1 MLMLMQATPLPP
13 RVILLNK
20 PSLPKF
26 QKRPVLRVPGVFL
39 FHGGKFPYLAPVSLK
54 CIVGLGNPG
63 DKYLKTRHNI
73 GFRVLDTLAER
84 AGRKFQLETKW
95 ESKTCQVDGVLLVQP
110 MTYMN
115 ESGRAIGSLA
125 RFFRWEPEQIL
136 VVFDDISLPLGNLRF
151 RMNGGHGG
159 HNGVRSLLAHLP
171 TDRFA
176 RLKLGIDGA
185 SGEHLVGHVLGS
197 FATAEREL
205 VENTLARAAD
215 AVQRAVSSGL
225 EMAANEFN
233 TKTPKKPKTPPEE
246 DESQIRGHDCP
257 EHPGNGDQH

>member
-1 MLMLMQATPLPP
+1 
-13 RVILLNK
+13 
-20 PSLPKF
+20 
-26 QKRPVLRVPGVFL
+26 
-39 FHGGKFPYLAPVSLK
+39 VSLK

-63 DKYLKTRHNI
+63 DKYLQTRHNI

-84 AGRKFQLETKW
+84 AGQKFQIESKW
-95 ESKTCQVDGVLLVQP
+95 ESRTCKLGDILMVQP
-110 MTYMN
+110 LTYMN

-125 RFFRWEPEQIL
+125 RFFRWDPEEIL
-136 VVFDDISLPLGNLRF
+136 VVFDDISLPLGHLRF

-171 TDRFA
+171 SDRFA

-185 SGEHLVGHVLGS
+185 EGEKLVGHVLGS

-215 AVQRAVSSGL
+215 AVQLASSSGL
-225 EMAANEFN
+225 EKSANEFN
-233 TKTPKKPKTPPEE
+233 TRTPKKSKPQTEP
-246 DESQIRGHDCP
+246 DESQVRGHDCP
-257 EHPGNGDQH
+257 EHPGNGEQH

>member
-1 MLMLMQATPLPP
+1 M
-13 RVILLNK
+13 
-20 PSLPKF
+20 
-26 QKRPVLRVPGVFL
+26 
-39 FHGGKFPYLAPVSLK
+39 SLK

-63 DKYLKTRHNI
+63 EKYLKTRHNI
-73 GFRVLDTLAER
+73 GFRVLDTLAKRE
-84 AGRKFQLETKW
+84 GKKFQLENKW
-95 ESKTCQVDGVLLVQP
+95 ESRTCKMGDVLLVQP
-110 MTYMN
+110 LTYMN

-136 VVFDDISLPLGNLRF
+136 VVFDDISLPLGHLRF

-176 RLKLGIDGA
+176 RLKLGIDGVD
-185 SGEHLVGHVLGS
+185 GEKLVGHVLGT

-215 AVQRAVSSGL
+215 AVQLAASGGL
-225 EMAANEFN
+225 EKAANEFN
-233 TKTPKKPKTPPEE
+233 TRAPKKPKKLPEQ
-246 DESQIRGHDCP
+246 DESKVRGPDCP
-257 EHPGNGDQH
+257 EHPGNGEQH

>member
-1 MLMLMQATPLPP
+1 M
-13 RVILLNK
+13 
-20 PSLPKF
+20 
-26 QKRPVLRVPGVFL
+26 
-39 FHGGKFPYLAPVSLK
+39 SLK

-63 DKYLKTRHNI
+63 DKYLQTRHNI

-84 AGRKFQLETKW
+84 AGQKFQIESKW
-95 ESKTCQVDGVLLVQP
+95 ESRTCKIGDVLLVQP
-110 MTYMN
+110 LTYMN

-125 RFFRWEPEQIL
+125 RFFRWDPEQIL
-136 VVFDDISLPLGNLRF
+136 TVFDDISLPLGHLRF

-185 SGEHLVGHVLGS
+185 AGEKLVGHVLGS
-197 FATAEREL
+197 FATAEREE

-215 AVQRAVSSGL
+215 AVQLAVSSGL
-225 EMAANEFN
+225 EKAANEFN
-233 TKTPKKPKTPPEE
+233 TRALKKPKTEP
-246 DESQIRGHDCP
+246 DESQVRGHDCP
-257 EHPGNGDQH
+257 EHPGD